1 MDSPHQK
8 LYSKPSNKCGRS
20 SEAEHL
26 VANQKVGISKFLVR
40 SNKTG
45 RKTMNTLI
53 LVGVGVVIG
62 TFIPMPQQTLVRNAI
77 SAAWNWAKTKLS
89 SVSLA

>member
-1 MDSPHQK
+1 
-8 LYSKPSNKCGRS
+8 
-20 SEAEHL
+20 
-26 VANQKVGISKFLVR
+26 
-40 SNKTG
+40 
-45 RKTMNTLI
+45 MNTLI